1 MQEQRHCSVDHV
13 NYELDPILLQLQ
25 VAVSQLP
32 RTLES
37 PVRINYIIISK
48 RSSEKDD
55 FYFSLNITKI

>member
-1 MQEQRHCSVDHV
+1 MQEQRHCSVNHV
-13 NYELDPILLQLQ
+13 NYELHLILLQLQ